1 MSGVLSYVFLLIGFV
16 LLVKGA
22 DYFVDGS
29 SSLAKRLKIPS
40 IVIGLTIVAFGTSA
54 PEAAVSISASVTGNN
69 GIVVGNVIGSNI
81 FNLLMVVGVSA
92 IIKPFTVKKK
102 IINYDF
108 PMSIYAAL
116 ILIVVSLDTFL
127 NGRTMNVVDRSEGI
141 ILFVFIIMFVYS
153 QVKNALNARKIQE
166 TEDDGEDYE
175 ILSKTKTFLYIVLG
189 LAAVIFGGDIVV
201 DSASSIAR
209 SFGLSNHL
217 IGLTIVAIG
226 TSLPELVTSVVAA
239 SKGESDLAL
248 GNVIGSNIFNIF
260 FILGIAGIVSPIS
273 FDNSLFIDTIIL
285 LAVSLLSYILT
296 KVSKG
301 GKRWHGILYVILY
314 IAFTWYIIIR

>member
-81 FNLLMVVGVSA
+81 FNLLMVVGVCA
-92 IIKPFTVKKK
+92 IIKPFDVKKK
-102 IINYDF
+102 VMNYEF

-116 ILIVVSLDTFL
+116 ILIVVSLDAFL
-127 NGRTMNVVDRSEGI
+127 NGRPMNVVDRSEGI

-153 QVKNALNARKIQE
+153 QVKTALNARKIQE

-189 LAAVIFGGDIVV
+189 LAAVIFGGDMVV

-260 FILGIAGIVSPIS
+260 FILGISGIVNPIS
-273 FDNSLFIDTIIL
+273 FDNSFFIDTIIL